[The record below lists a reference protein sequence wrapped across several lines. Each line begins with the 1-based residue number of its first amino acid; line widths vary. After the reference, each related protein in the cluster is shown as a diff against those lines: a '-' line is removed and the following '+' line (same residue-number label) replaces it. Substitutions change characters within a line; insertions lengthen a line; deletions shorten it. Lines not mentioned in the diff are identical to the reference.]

1 LGDFGWFYG
10 DFFVDDHP
18 TQLLYTGIYRY
29 LFVFTEKKIF
39 CANTNDDNR
48 FLNNPEKIMGHA
60 AFWGFSLIT
69 NNHYIFGLALFSQIA
84 NSLFLQFV
92 ER

>member
-1 LGDFGWFYG
+1 MLGDFGWFYG
-10 DFFVDDHP
+10 DFFIDDHP
-18 TQLLYTGIYRY
+18 TQLLYTGIY
-29 LFVFTEKKIF
+29 
-39 CANTNDDNR
+39 R

-69 NNHYIFGLALFSQIA
+69 NHHIIFALALFSQIA
-84 NSLFLQFV
+84 NSLFLEFV